1 MERNKIRNISTQKHK
16 KIMAKKEDLLTG
28 EQVTKFEML
37 NELTDSIYIE
47 MKEFSKKKPDDAL
60 NAFKVKNVNR
70 ILIQLKEFLKTE
82 PTVIFLD
89 LLDEETLPTNSDAIL
104 IIGQFKA
111 SMDNY
116 RKKYKSNY
124 NRWKTVENPDGRPS

>member
-1 MERNKIRNISTQKHK
+1 
-16 KIMAKKEDLLTG
+16 MAKKESLPTD
-28 EQVTKFEML
+28 EEVVKFEML
-37 NELTDSIYIE
+37 NELADSIYIE

-60 NAFKVKNVNR
+60 NPFKVKNVNR
-70 ILIQLKEFLKTE
+70 VLTQLKDFLKSE

-111 SMDNY
+111 SMDNF
-116 RKKYKSNY
+116 RKKYTVY
-124 NRWKTVENPDGRPS
+124 HRFKTVENPDGRQR

>member
-1 MERNKIRNISTQKHK
+1 MTQK
-16 KIMAKKEDLLTG
+16 IDLPTDAIIS
-28 EQVTKFEML
+28 KFKML
-37 NELTDSIYIE
+37 NELIDSIYLE

-70 ILIQLKEFLKTE
+70 VLVQLKDILKDE
-82 PTVIFLD
+82 PSITFLD

-111 SMDNY
+111 SMDTY
-116 RKKYKSNY
+116 RVKYTNKY
-124 NRWKTVENPDGRPS
+124 GRWKTVENPKGDPRE

>member
-1 MERNKIRNISTQKHK
+1 MKNDETLPTD
-16 KIMAKKEDLLTG
+16 AE
-28 EQVTKFEML
+28 VVKFEML

-70 ILIQLKEFLKTE
+70 VLTQLKDFLKSE
-82 PTVIFLD
+82 PTASFLD

-104 IIGQFKA
+104 IIAQFKA
-111 SMDNY
+111 SMDNFS
-116 RKKYKSNY
+116 KKYKVY
-124 NRWKTVENPDGRPS
+124 HRWRTVESPNGQH